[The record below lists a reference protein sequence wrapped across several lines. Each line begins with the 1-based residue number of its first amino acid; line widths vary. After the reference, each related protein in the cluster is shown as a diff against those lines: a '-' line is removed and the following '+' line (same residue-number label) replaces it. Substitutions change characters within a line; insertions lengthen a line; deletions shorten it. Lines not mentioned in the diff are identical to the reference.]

1 MTHCTTYCAVTGVGA
16 CRIWGMQLP
25 LVVIAFL
32 VLAVLLAVGILVV
45 VAVPRLK
52 GPEVSQDRESA
63 DQRHSSR
70 TGR

>member
-1 MTHCTTYCAVTGVGA
+1 MTHCTTYCAVTGVGE

-25 LVVIAFL
+25 LAVIVFL